1 MIFKPAFVIAALSIP
16 LALCAPSQH
25 VKKSSYVDWK
35 TFKAYGV
42 NLGGWLVQE
51 STIDTDWWAQYSG
64 GASDEWGLCKHLGS
78 RCGAVLENRYAT
90 FITTA
95 DIDKAALAGIT
106 LLRIPTT
113 YAAWIKYPGTEL
125 YSGNQQRFLTTI
137 TQYAITK
144 YGMHIVLDVH
154 GLPGGINGLTIGE
167 AEGHYGWFNNQTNF
181 DYSMQVIDAML
192 SFIQNS
198 GHPESFSLE
207 PINEASDNPDLSKFG
222 TPATLSSSGASWVLK
237 YFTAVVARVAA
248 VNRQIPVMLQD
259 CFQGEA
265 FWSKNFASTANIAFD
280 SHNYYFAGR
289 ETTSQNL
296 PSFICSDAKAS
307 AGDGK
312 FPVFVGEWSIQAL
325 YNNTFQLR
333 ERNLNTGI
341 AAFYAKT
348 QGEAYWTWKFSGNA
362 TVDGQGTQ
370 ADYWSYETFAD
381 KGFIHPNS
389 GGYTC

>member
-1 MIFKPAFVIAALSIP
+1 
-16 LALCAPSQH
+16 
-25 VKKSSYVDWK
+25 
-35 TFKAYGV
+35 
-42 NLGGWLVQE
+42 
-51 STIDTDWWAQYSG
+51 
-64 GASDEWGLCKHLGS
+64 
-78 RCGAVLENRYAT
+78 
-90 FITTA
+90 
-95 DIDKAALAGIT
+95 
-106 LLRIPTT
+106 
-113 YAAWIKYPGTEL
+113 
-125 YSGNQQRFLTTI
+125 
-137 TQYAITK
+137 
-144 YGMHIVLDVH
+144 
-154 GLPGGINGLTIGE
+154 
-167 AEGHYGWFNNQTNF
+167 
-181 DYSMQVIDAML
+181 MQVIDAML